1 MTAITQL
8 IDRLLNATL
17 VTLMAGLVLNVLWQV
32 ATRFLLNEPSSYT
45 EEIAQFLLMWIGLLG
60 GCYAYRHGSHLGL
73 DVLTAKLDQSLQS
86 FIRKSVLLVSMFF
99 ALVVLVYGGGQLVQL
114 TLELRQTSAAL
125 GLPIGYVYGVLPLSG
140 ILITWYS
147 AVLWRSPAGPA

>member
-1 MTAITQL
+1 
-8 IDRLLNATL
+8 
-17 VTLMAGLVLNVLWQV
+17 
-32 ATRFLLNEPSSYT
+32 
-45 EEIAQFLLMWIGLLG
+45 
-60 GCYAYRHGSHLGL
+60 
-73 DVLTAKLDQSLQS
+73 
-86 FIRKSVLLVSMFF
+86 MFF

>member
-1 MTAITQL
+1 MAGITRVL
-8 IDRLLNATL
+8 DRILNATL
-17 VTLMAGLVLNVLWQV
+17 ALLMAALVLNVLWQV

-73 DVLTAKLDQSLQS
+73 DVLTAKLTPSRQVV
-86 FIRKSVLLVSMFF
+86 IRKSVLLVSMFF
-99 ALVVLVYGGGQLVQL
+99 ALTVLVYGGGRLVQL

-125 GLPIGYVYGVLPLSG
+125 GIPVGYVYSVLPLSG

-147 AVLWRSPAGPA
+147 AVLWRSPAVKN